1 VRDADIIDHL
11 KNIEQKAYDAGKK
24 VRTEIKNPNN
34 DYDARV
40 STFFI
45 IAQAV
50 RWFKI
55 FLILKTEYLDKQHWY
70 DTIYLSQYRQQQPE
84 IGYVPF
90 QGIKGRG
97 LLMPGVND
105 YHLMMI
111 DEFNYVMLV
120 AYSQVLYS
128 IMESKFRLFLLALD
142 QHALDKEDR
151 FSYVY
156 PLLLKKTRRKP
167 KYRRL
172 IRFFSFIRNTI
183 HNNGKHRYK
192 REPNV
197 RMKYKGKLFKF
208 QYDRMVKYPY
218 PFSALTVLLLY
229 ITPDVIEMMEDII
242 LNTKLKKIQSI
253 PEPAAQP

>member
-1 VRDADIIDHL
+1 
-11 KNIEQKAYDAGKK
+11 
-24 VRTEIKNPNN
+24 
-34 DYDARV
+34 
-40 STFFI
+40 
-45 IAQAV
+45 
-50 RWFKI
+50 
-55 FLILKTEYLDKQHWY
+55 
-70 DTIYLSQYRQQQPE
+70 
-84 IGYVPF
+84 VPF

-142 QHALDKEDR
+142 QHALDNIER

-156 PLLLKKTRRKP
+156 PLLLKEIRRKT

-183 HNNGKHRYK
+183 HNNGMHRNK